1 MKKPCKDCRPIT
13 GAICFA
19 SSPVMRNLNFA
30 PVTLCRSRRFQNQ
43 IKRLWQ
49 GKHRHGQCDEPK
61 PDCKSINPMV
71 KRGALNCAVS
81 PTVAMINPRTVINN
95 ALDTCPVPA
104 KAAMAE
110 RPTIISAKY
119 SAEWNS
125 NATDDSMGA
134 KIINRMAPI
143 VPPRKRRLRQSSMP
157 CPPYPDAPWDNH
169 QSWSRRC
176 PQHRCVQQD
185 RGCRTAKNRPIID
198 PRQ

>member
-1 MKKPCKDCRPIT
+1 MANVMK
-13 GAICFA
+13 
-19 SSPVMRNLNFA
+19 
-30 PVTLCRSRRFQNQ
+30 
-43 IKRLWQ
+43 
-49 GKHRHGQCDEPK
+49 PK

-104 KAAMAE
+104 KAAIAE

-125 NATDDSMGA
+125 NATEDSMGA

-143 VPPRKRRLRQSSMP
+143 VPP
-157 CPPYPDAPWDNH
+157 
-169 QSWSRRC
+169 
-176 PQHRCVQQD
+176 
-185 RGCRTAKNRPIID
+185 AKEAIAAIVNALPAL
-198 PRQ
+198 P